1 MYPYTPKDS
10 LISSKAKA
18 ALIVSAKEYY
28 LSPDSIRVR
37 SLDIAVTDLQHTLKG
52 IHSRNQDYATLLWK
66 KMAEQVIR

>member
-10 LISSKAKA
+10 PISSKAKA

-52 IHSRNQDYATLLWK
+52 SGMRQFVIWEKL
-66 KMAEQVIR
+66 AE